1 MIEFEKGSHIHFV
14 GIAGSGM
21 SGIAQILLE
30 RGFHVSG
37 SDAKDGAVMES
48 LRVRGAKT
56 YIGHRAEQIG
66 DANYLVI
73 SSAINDEN
81 PELVEARSRGV
92 TVLRRSSALAKLLPG
107 RRSIA
112 VAGTHGKTT
121 TSAMLAH
128 SLHEMKRNPSF
139 VIGSK
144 ILSLGESARQGSGTD
159 FVVEADES
167 DGSFLDYQPNGAI
180 ITNVELD
187 HVDNFSTVDQI
198 IELFSKFI
206 LTVKEFV
213 VLCADDPIASTLPV
227 PHGVTRVTYGTRDA
241 SDLKLEDIRDDANGV
256 VAELLWHGRPIGT
269 LNMSVRGRH
278 NALNAG
284 AVLATAMHCG
294 LDPKE
299 MLAALRVFQGTARRF
314 ELKGEV
320 GGVTVIDDYGH
331 HPTEILATILAA
343 RSLLARQG
351 KGRLALLFQPHRF
364 SRTAAFLNEFADALS
379 EGDHSLILDIYSA
392 GEVPIKEISSANI
405 AQRARNCR
413 YVSDPRQAIDDLVE
427 WAEPGDLILTLG
439 AGDVTQLGP
448 EILASL
454 AQGSKEN

>member
-1 MIEFEKGSHIHFV
+1 
-14 GIAGSGM
+14 
-21 SGIAQILLE
+21 
-30 RGFHVSG
+30 
-37 SDAKDGAVMES
+37 
-48 LRVRGAKT
+48 
-56 YIGHRAEQIG
+56 
-66 DANYLVI
+66 
-73 SSAINDEN
+73 
-81 PELVEARSRGV
+81 
-92 TVLRRSSALAKLLPG
+92 
-107 RRSIA
+107 
-112 VAGTHGKTT
+112 
-121 TSAMLAH
+121 
-128 SLHEMKRNPSF
+128 
-139 VIGSK
+139 
-144 ILSLGESARQGSGTD
+144 
-159 FVVEADES
+159 
-167 DGSFLDYQPNGAI
+167 
-180 ITNVELD
+180 
-187 HVDNFSTVDQI
+187 
-198 IELFSKFI
+198 
-206 LTVKEFV
+206 
-213 VLCADDPIASTLPV
+213 
-227 PHGVTRVTYGTRDA
+227 
-241 SDLKLEDIRDDANGV
+241 
-256 VAELLWHGRPIGT
+256 
-269 LNMSVRGRH
+269 MSVRGRH